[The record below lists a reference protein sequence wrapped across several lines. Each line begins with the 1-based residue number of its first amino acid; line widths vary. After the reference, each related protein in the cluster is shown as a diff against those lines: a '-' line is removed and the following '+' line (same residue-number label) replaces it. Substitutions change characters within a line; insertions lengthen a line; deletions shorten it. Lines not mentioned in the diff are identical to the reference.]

1 MRHIR
6 SSGLGLRS
14 IQLPQHPL
22 AVAAAPMRRGTPMPA
37 PNLPHADMPRCSR
50 PVPLP
55 HAIIS
60 QVPSEWK
67 FPNNEKRQ
75 LPNPRRQIEQ
85 PFVRSR
91 GCAAG
96 AAAVGRGAC
105 GTGTCSTGGAAVAAA
120 AAAPAASASPLVDLF
135 AVVLGYACLAGS
147 FFRSV
152 PQIAVILRTGSA
164 EGLSLTSNLMEL
176 LCFTVTVAYNIQQG
190 YAFNTYGEVFACWI
204 QDVIIVGLIFRHMR
218 ISWSIMA
225 ASTAAFAASCFWLFS
240 PMCPMGVLSA
250 LQMSTVVV
258 MAVGA
263 RVPQIWLNMKRG
275 NAGVLSPLTCL
286 LNVAGCVVRVFT
298 TAVLT
303 RDGIIMGGCVTQL
316 ILNAILLYQSIA
328 TPGKI
333 SAADTGTGTGTATAA
348 ATAVAATDPPSG
360 GAGTTQ
366 GQLRGGSQGA
376 PGATAA
382 NGSSSATGNLA
393 GAATAGAAAAGTGAA
408 AAVYPGQRGSK
419 LGDAGGSDG
428 SGDSGGSDVSTNG
441 SGSGGGAPP
450 LPVRAAA

>member
-176 LCFTVTVAYNIQQG
+176 LCFTVTVAYNIQQ
-190 YAFNTYGEVFACWI
+190 
-204 QDVIIVGLIFRHMR
+204 
-218 ISWSIMA
+218 
-225 ASTAAFAASCFWLFS
+225 
-240 PMCPMGVLSA
+240 VLSA